1 MDLTYE
7 DAIIKLEKILD
18 ELEKDDCTLE
28 ESLEMFKKGVE
39 LYNYCN
45 DLITKV
51 EGEVKIL
58 LEDDKGDLVDS
69 PYPMEG

>member
-1 MDLTYE
+1 MDLSYE
-7 DAIIKLEKILD
+7 DAIMNLQKILD
-18 ELEKDDCTLE
+18 ELEKDECTLE
-28 ESLEMFKKGVE
+28 ESLKMFKRGVE

-58 LEDDKGDLVDS
+58 LEDDKGGLVDS